1 MYRTVDLFAG
11 IGGIR
16 RGFEL
21 TNQFETVLAAEIDK
35 YACETYKH
43 LYGDDPFNDVTSEE
57 FKEKVTRIDYDVL
70 LGGFPCQAF
79 SIAGKKEGF
88 MDKTRGTL
96 FFDIADIL
104 KRTRPKAFL
113 LENVEGLLRHK
124 KGDTFETILKVLVQ
138 ELNYTV
144 IGVRENSLVPEELE
158 YNSKDFLVNSKDF
171 GLPQNRPRVYIIGFD
186 KNRYGSLTTDLAM
199 KELPK
204 KRPGEPMYK
213 DLNDLL
219 EFNANQEY
227 YLASGYL
234 QTLKDHKNRHRG
246 KGNGYGYIVVNEKGI
261 KNPISNALLATGGSG
276 KERNLVYDPQDGIG
290 GTVVKGKQT
299 PLNDEGIRMM
309 TPREWGKLQGFIN
322 YGFVKDGVD
331 QFSFPSK
338 ISKAQQYKQFGN
350 SVTIPVIEV
359 MAKEIGNTLDKLEA
373 AIQTKTSNDI
383 KTEVM
388 S

>member
-1 MYRTVDLFAG
+1 MYKTIDLFAG

-35 YACETYKH
+35 YACETYTH
-43 LYGDDPFNDVTSEE
+43 LYGDDPYNDVTTDE
-57 FKEKVTRIDYDVL
+57 FKQKVANTDYDVL

-88 MDKTRGTL
+88 IDKTRGTL

-104 KRTRPKAFL
+104 KHTKPKAFL

-124 KGDTFETILKVLVQ
+124 KGDTFDTILKVLVK

-144 IGVRENSLVPEELE
+144 VGVRENEIAPGGIEF
-158 YNSKDFLVNSKDF
+158 NPRDFLVNSKDF
-171 GLPQNRPRVYIIGFD
+171 GLPQNRPRVYIIGFNKD
-186 KNRYGSLTTDLAM
+186 RYHSLTETIFM

-204 KRPGEPMYK
+204 KRLEEPIYK

-219 EFNANQEY
+219 EFNAEKEY

-234 QTLKDHKNRHRG
+234 QTLKNHKSRHKD
-246 KGNGYGYIVVNEKGI
+246 KGNGYGYIVVNEPGI
-261 KNPISNALLATGGSG
+261 ETPVSNALLATGGSG

-290 GTVVKGKQT
+290 GSLVKGKQT

-322 YGFVKDGVD
+322 YAFMKDGVD
-331 QFSFPSK
+331 HFSFPPK
-338 ISKAQQYKQFGN
+338 LSKAQQYKQFGN

-359 MAKEIGNTLDKLEA
+359 LAREIGQTLDALESKLSINSKEE
-373 AIQTKTSNDI
+373 ILS
-383 KTEVM
+383 
-388 S
+388 